1 MQLHNCLV
9 VDCSRD
15 LIEGQAGA
23 LVYYRKRTPK
33 GETRMQRLR
42 RSRASEL
49 WGKLVDK
56 IGPPPASSQWIHVFD
71 RGGDNFE
78 ALCHIIKN
86 RCDWVIRAAKMNR
99 KVLDQRGKQVKLS
112 EAIEQAKELG
122 TYELHLRTR
131 PGQAARIAQI
141 RVSTTRV
148 ALPRPVHS
156 SQYVKTCGI
165 SQVESNV
172 VIVQEVQTPA
182 GVTPIRWV
190 LLTSLPV
197 ATFEDAWQVIADYE
211 KRRQDIVE
219 RGENLCRGGRPHPA
233 HLRHDRS

>member
-1 MQLHNCLV
+1 
-9 VDCSRD
+9 
-15 LIEGQAGA
+15 
-23 LVYYRKRTPK
+23 
-33 GETRMQRLR
+33 MQRLR
-42 RSRASEL
+42 RSRESEL

-99 KVLDQRGKQVKLS
+99 KVLDQRVKQVKLS

-165 SQVESNV
+165 RQVEN
-172 VIVQEVQTPA
+172 
-182 GVTPIRWV
+182 
-190 LLTSLPV
+190 
-197 ATFEDAWQVIADYE
+197 
-211 KRRQDIVE
+211 
-219 RGENLCRGGRPHPA
+219 
-233 HLRHDRS
+233 